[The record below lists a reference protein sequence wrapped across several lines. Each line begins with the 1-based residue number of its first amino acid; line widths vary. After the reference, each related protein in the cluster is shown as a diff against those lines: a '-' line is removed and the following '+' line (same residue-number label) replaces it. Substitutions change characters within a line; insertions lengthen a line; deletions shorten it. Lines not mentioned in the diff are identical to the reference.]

1 MPIASSDLESIV
13 EVSEDDLRALA
24 GAELFITG
32 GTGFVGTWLVNS
44 LHHANSRLKLGAH
57 VTILTRDARRA
68 AQSLS
73 GLTGT
78 VRFVEGDVMSI
89 STIAAADAVIH
100 AATPA
105 SAALNDADPDAM
117 RRTIIDGTRAL
128 LTATESLGTIPILMT
143 SSGAIYGPQPQGLSR
158 VPESYEPAPSSMP
171 TENAYAM
178 GKRQA
183 EALLLDA
190 DNLGGPAAKLARL
203 FAFAGPGLPLDTHF
217 AIGNFIRDAIAG
229 GPILVRGDG
238 SAVRSYMYAGDLIS
252 ALLAVLVRGE
262 TAVPYNIG
270 SPHAVSMLELSS
282 TVERVVAPGCGV
294 TVAGL
299 PPGELPTGAGNRYLP
314 DISRLAELM
323 GRDPCP
329 TDLEESIRRTEA
341 WARNREPNAKG

>member
-1 MPIASSDLESIV
+1 MNPGTTGSVNEILERSREDLEA
-13 EVSEDDLRALA
+13 LR
-24 GAELFITG
+24 GARVFITG
-32 GTGFVGTWLVNS
+32 GTGFVGTWLVDTLVS
-44 LHHANSRLKLGAH
+44 ASDKLGLDIRAE
-57 VTILTRDARRA
+57 VLTRSPQRFRASRPELAERISLVAGDITDFAIAGMVDAA
-68 AQSLS
+68 
-73 GLTGT
+73 
-78 VRFVEGDVMSI
+78 
-89 STIAAADAVIH
+89 IH

-105 SAALNDADPDAM
+105 SAALNDEQPELM
-117 RRTIIDGTRAL
+117 RKTIEEGM
-128 LTATESLGTIPILMT
+128 ATVLDNLEASGRIPFLFT
-143 SSGAIYGPQPQGLSR
+143 SSGAVYGRQPETIEGFSETFQ
-158 VPESYEPAPSSMP
+158 PAV
-171 TENAYAM
+171 NAIDPRNVYAL
-178 GKRQA
+178 GKRAA
-183 EALLLDA
+183 EELAVRHTA
-190 DNLGGPAAKLARL
+190 GQGPDLKLARL

-262 TAVPYNIG
+262 TAVPYNVG

-314 DISRLAELM
+314 DVSRLTELM

-341 WARNREPNAKG
+341 WARNPEPTR